1 MLPLA
6 YLLMPMQAA
15 GRLLKMDK
23 TLITD
28 KKQQY

>member
-1 MLPLA
+1 
-6 YLLMPMQAA
+6 MPMQAA
-15 GRLLKMDK
+15 GRLLKMDE